1 MKDGDF
7 AGLCLLQ
14 KNYGIV
20 GVKMDGSSKSIIMIN
35 AGSGIPEELQSIPL
49 MQDVVYLKAECDFTD
64 KKDTADFYYS
74 LDGKRWTLIG
84 TPLKMSYTLPHFMG
98 YRFGLF
104 NYATRKTGGY
114 ADFDY
119 FHIQDKISP
128 AN

>member
-1 MKDGDF
+1 VKVDGTN
-7 AGLCLLQ
+7 
-14 KNYGIV
+14 KTIV
-20 GVKMDGSSKSIIMIN
+20 MIN
-35 AGSGIPEELQSIPL
+35 AGTGKPVETQTIALTQNK
-49 MQDVVYLKAECDFTD
+49 VFFKVECDFTD
-64 KKDTADFYYS
+64 KKDMTNFYYS
-74 LDGKRWTLIG
+74 LDGKAWTLIG

-104 NYATRKTGGY
+104 NYATRKAGGY